1 MTFVTALKNRSVV
14 GNWPSQIL
22 NANIRKNI
30 HRMYTGVKTKHV
42 LCNDI
47 FTTTSFHGTAFLKLK
62 TLFIYYTKEYVQAI
76 VIIIK
81 MLIESV
87 CTTNNGCLKR
97 LDLSS

>member
-1 MTFVTALKNRSVV
+1 
-14 GNWPSQIL
+14 
-22 NANIRKNI
+22 
-30 HRMYTGVKTKHV
+30 MYTGVKTKHV

-47 FTTTSFHGTAFLKLK
+47 FTTTSFHGIAFLKLK

-87 CTTNNGCLKR
+87 CTTNNGWSKGSIYR
-97 LDLSS
+97 LDYSKITIKKVNRGIKQTLTL